1 MINKYLICYFFFID
15 KDSIVI
21 DLLYVQVFVIMLEF
35 LVVFVIKV
43 GEYNFMLEF

>member
-1 MINKYLICYFFFID
+1 MINKYILYYFFFID

-35 LVVFVIKV
+35 LVVFVI
-43 GEYNFMLEF
+43 GEGGV